1 MLLKFLYQNRIESK
15 WKIYFLRMAV
25 IIYLFPF
32 QLLKYRILSRKILD
46 KTRMREWIT
55 QNLQRRYNMPLI
67 NFKIGDNTYYSMPV
81 IIFLI
86 TVFLLII
93 AVVFFLKNYGQYF
106 KMRENLKKASIE
118 VKELEAERIFAK
130 EVKIFQ
136 NVDTYTPCTLGWF
149 VRYIGM
155 VYLIQSYLS

>member
-1 MLLKFLYQNRIESK
+1 MYIQLVMTIAGTIIVIGYMLLKFLYQNRIESK

-32 QLLKYRILSRKILD
+32 QLSKYRILPQKILD
-46 KTRMREWIT
+46 KTRVREWIT

-93 AVVFFLKNYGQYF
+93 AVIFF
-106 KMRENLKKASIE
+106 
-118 VKELEAERIFAK
+118 
-130 EVKIFQ
+130 
-136 NVDTYTPCTLGWF
+136 
-149 VRYIGM
+149 
-155 VYLIQSYLS
+155 